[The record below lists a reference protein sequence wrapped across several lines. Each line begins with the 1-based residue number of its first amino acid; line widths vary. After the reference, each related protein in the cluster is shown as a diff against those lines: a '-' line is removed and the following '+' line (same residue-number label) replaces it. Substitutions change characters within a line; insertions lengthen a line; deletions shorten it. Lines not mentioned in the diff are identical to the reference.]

1 MGRGRIWTDAE
12 YAQLLRLRTEGKLS
26 VPEIARALDR
36 TVGACWAKLDIN
48 PPNSCTEAIGQT
60 NEDRQYINNAI
71 EGSARLRAEIER
83 VFGQQRMAA

>member
-1 MGRGRIWTDAE
+1 MRNGRTWTEAE
-12 YAQLLRLRTEGKLS
+12 YAKLLDLRTGGLS

-36 TVGACWAKLDIN
+36 TIGSIWAKLDLN

>member
-1 MGRGRIWTDAE
+1 MGRGRIWTEAE
-12 YAQLLRLRTEGKLS
+12 YAKLLSLRTGGLS

-36 TVGACWAKLDIN
+36 TVGSIWAKLDLN

-60 NEDRQYINNAI
+60 NEDRHFANDAI
-71 EGSARLRAEIER
+71 TGSARLRAEIER

>member
-1 MGRGRIWTDAE
+1 MRRRWTDAE
-12 YAQLLRLRTEGKLS
+12 VAQLLSLRTGGLS

-36 TVGACWAKLDIN
+36 TVGAVWAKLDLN

-60 NEDRQYINNAI
+60 NEDRHFANDAI
-71 EGSARLRAEIER
+71 IGSARLLAEIER

>member
-12 YAQLLRLRTEGKLS
+12 VAQLLSLRTGGLS

-36 TVGACWAKLDIN
+36 TVGACWAKLDLN

-60 NEDRQYINNAI
+60 NEDRHFANDAI
-71 EGSARLRAEIER
+71 EGSARLLAEIER